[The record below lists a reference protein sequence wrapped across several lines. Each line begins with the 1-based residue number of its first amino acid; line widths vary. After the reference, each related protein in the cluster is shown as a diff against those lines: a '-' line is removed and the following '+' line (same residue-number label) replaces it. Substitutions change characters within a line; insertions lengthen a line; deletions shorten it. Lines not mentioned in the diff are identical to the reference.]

1 MDPTTII
8 VNALAV
14 GAAASFR
21 PNMMDLREEKKVVVT
36 AHEKL
41 KALIGQKYGRVEAHL
56 LDIGPASAERQQVL
70 AQQLQQAG
78 ADKDADLLAMALAL
92 LRACYEEEPEAL
104 AAVGLGPAEL
114 EQHLFYDRFT
124 NEQRIAE
131 AD

>member
-1 MDPTTII
+1 MDSTTII

-21 PNMMDLREEKKVVVT
+21 PNMIDIREEKKAIVT
-36 AHEKL
+36 SHEEL
-41 KALIGQKYGRVEAHL
+41 KALIGQRYGRVEADI
-56 LDIGPASAERQQVL
+56 LDIGPASAERQQQL

-78 ADKDADLLAMALAL
+78 ADKDDDLLALALAL

-114 EQHLFYDRFT
+114 EQHLYYNR
-124 NEQRIAE
+124 
-131 AD
+131 